1 MEKGR
6 FFTLLGPLRG
16 YRWLWITAILLVVAS
31 WRVWPAFSVYS
42 RINLSGAR
50 TDVHPAAEDL
60 PPDGAPVEFLHGI
73 PHQSAEPGRFLMK
86 TIFAPRKVRRGHVF
100 SASPPETDAGAMTRL
115 VSVLRDP
122 SSYLIWQGEKMCGGF
137 HADWYLRWESG
148 GSVREIV
155 ICEGCGEALLFRGG
169 GSVRCDLTPE
179 ATERIAEV
187 TRTPGTR

>member
-1 MEKGR
+1 MPD
-6 FFTLLGPLRG
+6 T
-16 YRWLWITAILLVVAS
+16 
-31 WRVWPAFSVYS
+31 RV
-42 RINLSGAR
+42 
-50 TDVHPAAEDL
+50 
-60 PPDGAPVEFLHGI
+60 
-73 PHQSAEPGRFLMK
+73 
-86 TIFAPRKVRRGHVF
+86 
-100 SASPPETDAGAMTRL
+100 

-122 SSYLIWQGEKMCGGF
+122 SSYLIRQGEKMCGGF

-179 ATERIAEV
+179 AAERIAEV